1 MRYLAK
7 SAFLDPEGLAL
18 ETKAT
23 EEELQSVL
31 EMTVVLIDGYHRIKA
46 IWIIK
51 NDPESLLDPEL
62 GIDWQAVQERF
73 PNWVTVE
80 KNGKVGTAFTQNT
93 NDRPSMAKCIT

>member
-1 MRYLAK
+1 M
-7 SAFLDPEGLAL
+7 
-18 ETKAT
+18 KAT

-62 GIDWQAVQERF
+62 GIDWQVLPPGLLNWGTTPSATPPRYIKFKHTNMKISFSTTTFEIF
-73 PNWVTVE
+73 PTPCPMM
-80 KNGKVGTAFTQNT
+80 F
-93 NDRPSMAKCIT
+93 